1 MLFEMTAPCHFGLEA
16 VLKRELHDLGFD
28 GITAEDGRVN
38 FTGNEK
44 DLCRANIFLRTA
56 GRILIRVGEFN
67 ALTFEELFE
76 STRALPWECYLAQ
89 NARFWVTK
97 ATSVDSKLYSTPSIQ
112 RIMKKAMVARMQE
125 HYRTEVF
132 PETGSD
138 YPVRVLLRKNH
149 VSVYLDTSGD
159 SLHKRGYRTVAGE
172 APISEALAAALIMLT
187 PWRKDRILVDP
198 CCGSG
203 TFPIEAA
210 MMAAHIAPGMNRS
223 FTAQAWT
230 DLIPEKIWRETFDE
244 ARAQVCKPERTDI
257 RGFDIDREVLK
268 LARANAKA
276 AGVADLIHFQ
286 QMDVADVRHPKK
298 YGFVITNPPYG
309 ERMDETLLPE
319 IYTKF
324 GQMAATLQD
333 WSVFMITSYKDA
345 EKYFGKKADKKRK
358 IYNGML
364 RTDYLQFFGAKPP
377 KRKQE
382 L

>member
-28 GITAEDGRVN
+28 GIKAEDGRVN

-76 STRALPWECYLAQ
+76 STRALPWERYLPQ
-89 NARFWVTK
+89 DARFWVTK

-198 CCGSG
+198 FCGSG

-230 DLIPEKIWRETFDE
+230 DLIPEKIY
-244 ARAQVCKPERTDI
+244 
-257 RGFDIDREVLK
+257 
-268 LARANAKA
+268 
-276 AGVADLIHFQ
+276 LIHFQ

>member
-28 GITAEDGRVN
+28 GIKAEDGRVN

-76 STRALPWECYLAQ
+76 STRALPWERYLPQ
-89 NARFWVTK
+89 DARFWVTK

-125 HYRTEVF
+125 HYRTEAF

-198 CCGSG
+198 FCGSG

-257 RGFDIDREVLK
+257 RGVDIGESQCQSCRRRGSDPFSADGCRRCPPPEKVWLCHHEPA
-268 LARANAKA
+268 LRRAH
-276 AGVADLIHFQ
+276 G
-286 QMDVADVRHPKK
+286 
-298 YGFVITNPPYG
+298 
-309 ERMDETLLPE
+309 
-319 IYTKF
+319 
-324 GQMAATLQD
+324 
-333 WSVFMITSYKDA
+333 
-345 EKYFGKKADKKRK
+345 
-358 IYNGML
+358 
-364 RTDYLQFFGAKPP
+364 
-377 KRKQE
+377 
-382 L
+382 